1 MAVRIRS
8 WHVSAIGVTV
18 AFVLSA
24 CAAQAG
30 AAGDSPQAGAFC
42 PRPVMV
48 SRLPRAAVLDTTWYR
63 LGPALAGCRIVNRD
77 DRWAIEDNWF
87 AIRGQPGRQ
96 YRKAELDSLGARG
109 VLKEDT
115 RLLAV
120 GYRFMVKAGTATEA
134 RTVAKAELPT
144 RPPRQVRKEL
154 LRLEREHQA
163 RLKEPSPPV
172 PRP

>member
-1 MAVRIRS
+1 MSKLRAGSCLGLLCVI
-8 WHVSAIGVTV
+8 
-18 AFVLSA
+18 
-24 CAAQAG
+24 AASGEGLALTRDG
-30 AAGDSPQAGAFC
+30 
-42 PRPVMV
+42 
-48 SRLPRAAVLDTTWYR
+48 
-63 LGPALAGCRIVNRD
+63 ALAKASEYLLATYDVTSANVYPAVSCYDPSNPEYMAKLVPGSYVGLPY
-77 DRWAIEDNWF
+77 WF